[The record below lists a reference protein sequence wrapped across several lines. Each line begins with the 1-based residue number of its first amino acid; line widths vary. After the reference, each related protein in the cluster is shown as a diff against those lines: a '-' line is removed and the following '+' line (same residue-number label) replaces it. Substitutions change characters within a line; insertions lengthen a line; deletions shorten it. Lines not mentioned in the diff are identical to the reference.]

1 MRKLA
6 LGHLLALVLG
16 SAVVTGCEL
25 LDPEHWR
32 GGGGTGSGGSTGT
45 GTGGAGG
52 GDKVCGGIAGLS
64 CPRGQFC
71 ELELGVCGSIADATG
86 ICKQQADACPAV
98 YAPVCG
104 CDNKTYGN
112 DCERQ
117 AAGVSALHAGECRTG
132 GGGGE
137 GAACDG
143 IAGLRCADG
152 LWCEFDTGICS
163 SAADH
168 TGSCRRKPQACTDI
182 YQPVCGCDNKTYGN
196 DCDRQSQGVSK
207 LHDGQCKPSGGG
219 GEGAVCGGI
228 AGLACAGD
236 FLFCEFEAGVCS
248 SIADGTGFCKRIPQA
263 CTQQYAPVCGC
274 NNVTFG
280 NDCLRQGAGVSKLH
294 DGACRNGQEG
304 SVCGGLA
311 GFPCARGLFCEEE
324 PGVCAIIADG
334 TGICRPQPTACTR
347 EYAPV
352 CGCDRVTYGNDCT
365 RRAAGVSKIHDGPC

>member
-16 SAVVTGCEL
+16 SVAVTGCEL
-25 LDPEHWR
+25 LDPDNWH
-32 GGGGTGSGGSTGT
+32 GGGGTGSGGSTGA
-45 GTGGAGG
+45 GGSSG

-71 ELELGVCGSIADATG
+71 ELETGVCGSIADATG
-86 ICKQQADACPAV
+86 ICKPQAEACPAV

-117 AAGVSALHAGECRTG
+117 AAGVSALHAGECRTQ

-137 GAACDG
+137 GAACSG
-143 IAGLRCADG
+143 LTGLRCADG
-152 LWCEFDTGICS
+152 LWCEFDTGICNS
-163 SAADH
+163 GADH
-168 TGSCRRKPQACTDI
+168 TGTCRRKPQACTDI

-207 LHDGQCKPSGGG
+207 LHDG
-219 GEGAVCGGI
+219 E
-228 AGLACAGD
+228 
-236 FLFCEFEAGVCS
+236 
-248 SIADGTGFCKRIPQA
+248 
-263 CTQQYAPVCGC
+263 
-274 NNVTFG
+274 
-280 NDCLRQGAGVSKLH
+280 
-294 DGACRNGQEG
+294 CRNGQEG
-304 SVCGGLA
+304 SVCGGFA

-352 CGCDRVTYGNDCT
+352 CGCDRVTYSNDCT
-365 RRAAGVSKIHDGPC
+365 RRAAGVSKIQDGPC

>member
-6 LGHLLALVLG
+6 SRHLLLLVLG
-16 SAVVTGCEL
+16 SAALAGCEL
-25 LDPEHWR
+25 LDPDIW
-32 GGGGTGSGGSTGT
+32 GGGGTGAGGSS
-45 GTGGAGG
+45 GTGGGGG
-52 GDKVCGGIAGLS
+52 GDKVCGGIAGVS

-71 ELELGVCGSIADATG
+71 EFEAGVCSSIADATG
-86 ICKQQADACPAV
+86 ICKPEAEVCPTV

-117 AAGVSALHAGECRTG
+117 AAGVSALHAGEC
-132 GGGGE
+132 
-137 GAACDG
+137 
-143 IAGLRCADG
+143 
-152 LWCEFDTGICS
+152 
-163 SAADH
+163 
-168 TGSCRRKPQACTDI
+168 
-182 YQPVCGCDNKTYGN
+182 KT
-196 DCDRQSQGVSK
+196 
-207 LHDGQCKPSGGG
+207 SGGG

-228 AGLACAGD
+228 AGLACTPD
-236 FLFCEFEAGVCS
+236 LFCEFEAGVCS
-248 SIADGTGFCKRIPQA
+248 SIADGTGTCRRIPQA

-274 NNVTFG
+274 NNFTFA

-294 DGACRNGQEG
+294 DGECKTSGGGAEG
-304 SVCGGLA
+304 AVCGGLA

-352 CGCDRVTYGNDCT
+352 CGCDRVSYGNDCT
-365 RRAAGVSKIHDGPC
+365 RRAAGVSKVHDGPC